1 MVHDWLVWLI
11 AAGVFAAAEATTLTL
26 VLLMVGG
33 GAAAAAVTAA
43 LGGPV
48 LLQFVV
54 AIVATLALLGVVRP
68 VAQRHLR
75 PGSGVLTGSDALV
88 GRTAV
93 VLSAV
98 DARDGRVRL
107 NGAEWSAR
115 SFDEARVLPVGRE
128 VRVVQINGATA
139 VVLDEADDES
149 SVAAPEEP

>member
-1 MVHDWLVWLI
+1 MPDWLWWLI
-11 AAGVFAAAEATTLTL
+11 AAGVFAGIEATTLTL
-26 VLLMVGG
+26 VVLMFAG

-43 LGGPV
+43 VGGPV

-54 AIVATLALLGVVRP
+54 AIVVTLALLGVVRP
-68 VAQRHLR
+68 IAKNHMR
-75 PGSGVLTGSDALV
+75 PGSGTLTGADALV

-115 SFDEARVLPVGRE
+115 SLDEDRVLPVGRE
-128 VRVVQINGATA
+128 VRVVQIHGATA
-139 VVLDEADDES
+139 VVFDEADETA
-149 SVAAPEEP
+149 VPKEETS